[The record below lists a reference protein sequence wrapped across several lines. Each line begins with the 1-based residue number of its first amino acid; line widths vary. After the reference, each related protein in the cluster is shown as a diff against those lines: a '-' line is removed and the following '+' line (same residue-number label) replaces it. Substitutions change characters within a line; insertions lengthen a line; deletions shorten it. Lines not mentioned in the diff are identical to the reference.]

1 MSHFQDD
8 CSEKIP
14 NGDRCCKNVLK
25 CELFYVVV
33 RNMLFFN
40 ASILENN
47 EVSQN
52 KIKAIA
58 SHDTE
63 SHFCIQLKIESKI
76 SKKYLHPLLFCIT

>member
-1 MSHFQDD
+1 MVTDA
-8 CSEKIP
+8 
-14 NGDRCCKNVLK
+14 GKNVLK
-25 CELFYVVV
+25 CELFYVAI

-47 EVSQN
+47 EASQN

-58 SHDTE
+58 SHDIE

-76 SKKYLHPLLFCIT
+76 SKKYLPPSSFASFKI